1 MIQEKQSEVKTVIRV
16 DIHKN
21 GHENEYILKAI
32 GSHNSGQ
39 SRFTMQD
46 FRGYVNFKKAVFP
59 SASNYKV
66 IEEWP
71 ISHMSE
77 DGGDTFTLSLTWNE
91 VEELKVD
98 EVKEAFDNQFKDSLN
113 DLENIRLR

>member
-91 VEELKVD
+91 V
-98 EVKEAFDNQFKDSLN
+98 KEAFDNQFKDSLN

>member
-1 MIQEKQSEVKTVIRV
+1 MNTEAKTVIKV

-32 GSHNSGQ
+32 GSHNSGE

-59 SASNYKV
+59 SVSNYKV
-66 IEEWP
+66 IEDWP
-71 ISHMSE
+71 VSRMSE
-77 DGGDTFTLSLTWNE
+77 DGGKTFTLSLTWNE
-91 VEELKVD
+91 VEELKAAE
-98 EVKEAFDNQFKDSLN
+98 EVAEAGN
-113 DLENIRLR
+113 DIDDLTNTHFR